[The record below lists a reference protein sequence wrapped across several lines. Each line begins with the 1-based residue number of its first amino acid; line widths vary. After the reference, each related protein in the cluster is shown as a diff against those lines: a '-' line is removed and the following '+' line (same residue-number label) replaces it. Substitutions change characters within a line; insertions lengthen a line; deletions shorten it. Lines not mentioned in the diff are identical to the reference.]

1 MKVNNFNKQLE
12 DYSERNK
19 DYLKKQLKLT
29 KS

>member
-12 DYSERNK
+12 DYSEKNK
-19 DYLKKQLKLT
+19 NYLKKLLKLV